1 MSSPGG
7 YIDTG
12 PAYIVGAADSG
23 QSSRVPAWSSM
34 VYVTANTND
43 TNDWIV
49 LPIGVEDGHTVSG
62 WSTVAHEIRTEASSN
77 VKINGQDGDGTKEAA
92 IPATT
97 LWTAVY
103 INATIG
109 WILRAWDELAAP
121 ITAIVPD

>member
-1 MSSPGG
+1 MGPGG
-7 YIDTG
+7 NVDKG
-12 PAYIVGAADSG
+12 SASIVGAADS
-23 QSSRVPAWSSM
+23 SFKSRVPAWASM

-49 LPIGVEDGHTVSG
+49 LPTGVPNGHMVMG

-77 VKINGQDGDGTKEAA
+77 VKINNVDSDGTQEAA

-97 LWTAVY
+97 LWSAVY
-103 INATIG
+103 INSTIG